1 MRHRRTARHHAAPVC
16 TSIALGFLV
25 AIFSWL
31 SAGAARA
38 ETPGKFDYLTSCATC
53 HGADGKGK
61 GEAVRVLVGL
71 EPGDLTQ
78 LSKRNGGKF
87 PADAVYRAI
96 DGRDEVCAHHLGSRR
111 MPVWGLAFELG
122 SEQDPES
129 EARLKRRIS
138 ALVGYIETIQEK

>member
-1 MRHRRTARHHAAPVC
+1 MRHRFTARHALALCPR
-16 TSIALGFLV
+16 IALGLWV
-25 AIFSWL
+25 AIFLWMT
-31 SAGAARA
+31 AGVARA
-38 ETPGKFDYLTSCATC
+38 ETPGKEDYLTTCAVC
-53 HGADGKGK
+53 HGTDGKGK

-87 PADAVYRAI
+87 PSDAVYRAI

-111 MPVWGLAFELG
+111 MPVWGLDFELG

-129 EARLKRRIS
+129 EARIKRRIS
-138 ALVGYIETIQEK
+138 ALVSYIESIQQK